1 MSKEINA
8 RVLLK
13 YDTAENWAKATF
25 TPQRGERLIYA
36 PEGNTPV
43 RYKIGD
49 GTTPIGT
56 LPFVATAGADGYTPV
71 KGTDYFTEDDKA
83 ELVQEV
89 IAALPAAEEVSV

>member
-25 TPQRGERLIYA
+25 TPKRGEMLIYA
-36 PEGNTPV
+36 PEGDTPV

-56 LPFVATAGADGYTPV
+56 LPFVAPV